1 MDKNKLITPLDD
13 NENAKQFSKN
23 FIETFATPAFGAIS
37 KTEVDNLVF
46 GLLVEVG
53 ALDPKSQVYEIARDL
68 NVTPAKARNLLF
80 QWQLRSMGKGDVL
93 KNDLI
98 EALTSV
104 RFSKDGDLLSFGVES
119 PILREE
125 LRSRLKHL
133 RIYADASFSSEIV
146 RISVEHFVEFLDNFL
161 GEFEKKKIRQ
171 ALLRDNQIED
181 NTYKAAACRILK
193 GIAEKAAGKAG
204 GELIDLFGEAVR
216 GLLEDNA
223 ASVIEIYK
231 QVTSTKV

>member
-1 MDKNKLITPLDD
+1 MDINKLITSLDD
-13 NENAKQFSKN
+13 SENAKQFSKN
-23 FIETFATPAFGAIS
+23 FIETFTTPAFGAIS

-53 ALDPKSQVYEIARDL
+53 VLDPKSQVYEIARDL

-161 GEFEKKKIRQ
+161 GEFEKKNIRQ

-181 NTYKAAACRILK
+181 NTYKAVACRILK
-193 GIAEKAAGKAG
+193 GIAEKAADKAG